1 MKKTLSIT
9 ALTFGLAFLLAS
21 CAGSSHTMEDGS
33 DMEGTSHESSAE
45 HTEGDSHA
53 MEDGT
58 TMSGKTHEESGSRT
72 EGDSHAM
79 EDGSTMEGATHAEGA
94 MDDGTESQ

>member
-1 MKKTLSIT
+1 MKKTLAIT

-21 CAGSSHTMEDGS
+21 CSGSSHTMDDGS
-33 DMEGTSHESSAE
+33 NMDGTTHGTSSE
-45 HTEGDSHA
+45 HVEGDSHA
-53 MEDGT
+53 MDDGT
-58 TMSGKTHEESGSRT
+58 TMSGKTHEET

-79 EDGSTMEGATHAEGA
+79 DDGSKMEGATHAEG